1 MEREQFTFYRSFWE
15 ALKALPK
22 KDQLPFVMAVCSYA
36 FGEENKSL
44 TGQASAAFLLVKPIL
59 DKANKKAANGKL
71 GGSKRKANGKQTA
84 SNIAGEKEREG
95 QEEIEVDVEDE
106 YIGAGDGNDPALA
119 AVMNAYMNHI
129 DPVPSPSSMD
139 ELKSY
144 VKLMGAECCI
154 RAIDAALN
162 AKAANWNYVRRVLMN
177 KASQGVRCIADWDA
191 LEAKREEAKQNGS
204 GNAQSAG
211 KAADGSFR
219 GFRAKSALDDAD

>member
-84 SNIAGEKEREG
+84 SNIEGEKEIEG
-95 QEEIEVDVEDE
+95 EEEIEVDVEDE

-119 AVMNAYMNHI
+119 AVMKAYMNRI
-129 DPVPSPSSMD
+129 DPTPSPTSMD
-139 ELKSY
+139 ELKGY
-144 VKLMGAECCI
+144 VALMGPEVCI
-154 RAIDAALN
+154 RAIDAALD
-162 AKAANWNYVRRVLMN
+162 AKAATWNYVRRVLMN
-177 KASQGVRCIADWDA
+177 KASRGVRCIADWDA
-191 LEAKREEAKQNGS
+191 LEARREAEKRHAAQQKGKPSWTDLAAQMEAEG
-204 GNAQSAG
+204 GT
-211 KAADGSFR
+211 
-219 GFRAKSALDDAD
+219 

>member
-36 FGEENKSL
+36 FGEENKTL

-84 SNIAGEKEREG
+84 SNIEGEKEMEG
-95 QEEIEVDVEDE
+95 EEEIEVDVEDE
-106 YIGAGDGNDPALA
+106 YIGAGDGNDPGLA
-119 AVMNAYMNHI
+119 AVMDAYMNRI
-129 DPVPSPSSMD
+129 DPTPSPTSMD
-139 ELKSY
+139 ELKGY
-144 VKLMGAECCI
+144 VDLMGPEVCI
-154 RAIDAALN
+154 RAINVALD
-162 AKAANWNYVRRVLMN
+162 AKAANWNYIRRVLMN

-191 LEAKREEAKQNGS
+191 LEAEREAQKAQATPKQRDGRTDWAALA
-204 GNAQSAG
+204 AQMEQEG
-211 KAADGSFR
+211 IV
-219 GFRAKSALDDAD
+219 